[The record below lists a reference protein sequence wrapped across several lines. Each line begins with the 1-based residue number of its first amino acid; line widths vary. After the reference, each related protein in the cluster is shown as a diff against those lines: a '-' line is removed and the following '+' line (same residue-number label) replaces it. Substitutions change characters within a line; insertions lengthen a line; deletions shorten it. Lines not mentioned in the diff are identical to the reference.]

1 MLRESATAQNQPV
14 DILAVTQSA
23 RDPQL
28 PLGKELIA
36 FVDAIS
42 LLDPDELPIARQALF
57 DAAGPGAVTRAAAV
71 CADFECTNRIVD
83 AVGVP
88 VNKRYYDIGEALQA
102 TVPEHLRG

>member
-1 MLRESATAQNQPV
+1 MLRESAKAQSQPV
-14 DILAVTQSA
+14 DILGITQA
-23 RDPQL
+23 PHDPLL

-42 LLDPDELPIARQALF
+42 LLDPDELPIARQALY

-71 CADFECTNRIVD
+71 CGDFECTNRIVD
-83 AVGVP
+83 AIGVP

>member
-1 MLRESATAQNQPV
+1 MLRESATAQNQQA

-23 RDPQL
+23 RDPLL

-71 CADFECTNRIVD
+71 CADFECTNRVVD
-83 AVGVP
+83 AIGVP
-88 VNKRYYDIGEALQA
+88 VNKRFYDVGEQLQT